1 MGFRDFKLWQSDL
14 NNRKQAK
21 KAKCLEDGS

>member
-14 NNRKQAK
+14 NNHKQAK
-21 KAKCLEDGS
+21 KAKFLEDGS